1 MSALKIQGFTI
12 IIKLGRKKCF
22 EKEQNQVK
30 NDDCDQKEK
39 NYDNKKK
46 KKENII
52 KNCQSL

>member
-39 NYDNKKK
+39 KLW
-46 KKENII
+46 
-52 KNCQSL
+52 Q